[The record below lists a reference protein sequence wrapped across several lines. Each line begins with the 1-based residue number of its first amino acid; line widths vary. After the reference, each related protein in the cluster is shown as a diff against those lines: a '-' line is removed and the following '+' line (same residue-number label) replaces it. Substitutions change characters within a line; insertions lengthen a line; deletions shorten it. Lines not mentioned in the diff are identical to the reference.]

1 MGAILAEDGIEG
13 KEERG
18 RFEGEQNDRRETIQ
32 CAEQNGWCGVGGGG
46 GRRMGGSGWWWVGC
60 AQPEVCIFGAHQAY
74 QLGRI
79 WLCALASASPPPWRP
94 LPSARFAL
102 RSLVDLRDGRSPFV
116 CTARYGPPLL
126 RHSPSLL
133 PTPLSSGERGGAFL
147 QHIITSSQPLTR
159 QNCASVAA
167 NHTRLHRRSHTN
179 RSAGGSEP

>member
-1 MGAILAEDGIEG
+1 MVEAE
-13 KEERG
+13 
-18 RFEGEQNDRRETIQ
+18 
-32 CAEQNGWCGVGGGG
+32 GGGWG
-46 GRRMGGSGWWWVGC
+46 VLSPRCASLAHTKPISSVGSGS
-60 AQPEVCIFGAHQAY
+60 
-74 QLGRI
+74 
-79 WLCALASASPPPWRP
+79 ALWRP
-94 LPSARFAL
+94 LPLRPGVHFPPQDLRSAR
-102 RSLVDLRDGRSPFV
+102 SLIVDLRDGRSPFV